1 MRFGVQKKV
10 QEKGIWERSAQRQSR
25 RTDET
30 AKAGRVRGSA
40 RGRVQGG
47 AGTRD
52 PGGEGAG
59 KETDRRRAGRRL
71 QEGRGTGRVT
81 DCVTGEKLALRPS
94 ASPRASLCW
103 TRSGSHANTVVV
115 TPG

>member
-1 MRFGVQKKV
+1 MEFR
-10 QEKGIWERSAQRQSR
+10 RRSR
-25 RTDET
+25 RRESGSGQHRDKAAAPDEM
-30 AKAGRVRGSA
+30 AKAGRVEGSA

-103 TRSGSHANTVVV
+103 TRGGSYAKTVVV